1 MITNFLK
8 TSRTKDELATT
19 LAVLREF
26 KACESTEEWLMIPFS
41 AWAKLEQLEEYLA
54 HLVEGEPLKQ
64 DTLDY
69 IAAHGQAATGVKDDD
84 DGDELEG

>member
-1 MITNFLK
+1 MIINFLK
-8 TSRTKDELATT
+8 TSRTKDELTTT
-19 LAVLREF
+19 LTVLREF

-54 HLVEGEPLKQ
+54 HLVEGEALKQ

-69 IAAHGQAATGVKDDD
+69 IAAHEQSATGAKDDD
-84 DGDELEG
+84 DEDDN